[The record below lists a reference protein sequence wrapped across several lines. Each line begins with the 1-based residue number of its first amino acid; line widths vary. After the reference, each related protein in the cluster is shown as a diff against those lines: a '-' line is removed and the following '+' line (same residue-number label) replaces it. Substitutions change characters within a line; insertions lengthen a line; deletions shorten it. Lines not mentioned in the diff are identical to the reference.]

1 MFGVIGRIV
10 NGSVAG
16 RSLRSGTV
24 RPTFQLNSFSS
35 AASTGNSSSTAG
47 STVVQ
52 GPSLLTSTGVHRPNP
67 SLFQLPGLRSL
78 PFWTK
83 DNVVAYKDPTV
94 SKIIQHVESNADA
107 IAQEYLA
114 AVMGVNR
121 KNANEILEPDYDLG
135 GSKGNEH
142 GDALHEGQW
151 DWHSYILK
159 GVKQPKFEDVCPVT
173 SACLKS
179 FGSNLFSSTPFSF
192 AFFSTLQPGASI
204 KAHSGPMNLRLRV
217 HLPLIIPTS
226 GDCGIRCGG
235 QERRWTQG
243 KVLVLDDSYV
253 HEVWNRSSE
262 PRVILLFDIWHPDV
276 HPTERENINEMFGF
290 AKDQGWLN

>member
-1 MFGVIGRIV
+1 MNKIV
-10 NGSVAG
+10 GISTSVAG
-16 RSLRSGTV
+16 RPLRSGSIRLAFQ
-24 RPTFQLNSFSS
+24 RPFSS
-35 AASTGNSSSTAG
+35 DTSTGSSTAG
-47 STVVQ
+47 SIIVQ
-52 GPSLLTSTGVHRPNP
+52 GPSLLTSTGIHRPNP

-83 DNVVAYKDPTV
+83 DNVVAYNDPTV
-94 SKIIQHVESNADA
+94 TKIVQHVEGNADV
-107 IAQEYLA
+107 IKQEYLA

-121 KNANEILEPDYDLG
+121 KNADDVLEPDYDLG

-142 GDALHEGQW
+142 VDALHEGQW

-159 GVKQPKFEDVCPVT
+159 GVKQPKFGDVCPVT
-173 SACLKS
+173 SGCLES
-179 FGSNLFSSTPFSF
+179 FGPNLFSTTPFSF

-217 HLPLIIPTS
+217 HLPLIVPTS

-235 QERRWTQG
+235 QERQWVQG
-243 KVLVLDDSYV
+243 KALVLDDSYV
-253 HEVWNRSSE
+253 HEVWNKTSE

-276 HPTERENINEMFGF
+276 HPIERDNINEMFGF